1 MLYGKWVNFQ
11 LSRDPRDQLLS
22 LLAEAIRKAFNQEVA
37 VLNNCL
43 RIERPEGHAF
53 ISKLVDKFPE
63 EIESVTFGKPTLED
77 VFLHH
82 TGKPWI

>member
-1 MLYGKWVNFQ
+1 MVAEIGGDVLLIYTKN
-11 LSRDPRDQLLS
+11 LS

-63 EIESVTFGKPTLED
+63 ELESVTFGKPTLED

-82 TGKPWI
+82 TGNPWI